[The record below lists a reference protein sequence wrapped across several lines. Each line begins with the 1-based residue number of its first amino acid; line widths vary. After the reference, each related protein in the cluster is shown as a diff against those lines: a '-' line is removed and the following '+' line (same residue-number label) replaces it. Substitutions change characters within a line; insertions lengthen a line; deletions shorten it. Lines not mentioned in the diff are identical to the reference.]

1 MPRKG
6 YRSLTLPEDVYRT
19 LQRLSRRTYRTS
31 PARFIEERLMDLY
44 GNVNIDDDSTEE
56 SKRRVSGTSRTF
68 SAEKVREKDLIIS
81 NLDEFRTWLSVR
93 RRISDETAHR
103 YIMVLE
109 KFGPVISPS
118 VIMEK
123 YDRWLYV
130 SCRLFVRYS
139 FHAGIMTNDSR
150 VRWLDLLRIQ
160 EPWHA
165 PESEEISADRVRA
178 LLACDDATGFLHALY
193 YSGIR
198 ITDAVYFFNNCSTFE
213 HQDFDGFMRWK
224 VGYSRGMKKCEY
236 CYLPSDVEPHPIAL
250 DLSHFARRMP
260 CNPKLLRKFF
270 YRTAKACAL
279 EERADPL
286 IVDFYQSR
294 LSRMSIG
301 ERHYGYLREE
311 ADRLYPKVLARLKAI
326 Q

>member
-1 MPRKG
+1 
-6 YRSLTLPEDVYRT
+6 
-19 LQRLSRRTYRTS
+19 
-31 PARFIEERLMDLY
+31 MDLY
-44 GNVNIDDDSTEE
+44 GNVNIDDDSTED

-68 SAEKVREKDLIIS
+68 LPYEEKGSSKNLVIS
-81 NLDEFRTWLSVR
+81 NLGEFRTWLKVR

-109 KFGPVISPS
+109 KRGPVISPS

-130 SCRLFVRYS
+130 ACRLFVRYS
-139 FHAGIMTNDSR
+139 FHAGTMTNDSR

-160 EPWHA
+160 EPGHA
-165 PESEEISADRVRA
+165 PEGEEITPESVRQ
-178 LLACDDATGFLHALY
+178 LLACDDSTQLLHALY

-198 ITDAVYFFNNCSTFE
+198 ITDAVYFFNNCSGME
-213 HQDFDGFMRWK
+213 RAEFDGFVRWK
-224 VGYSRGMKKCEY
+224 VGFTRGMKKCEY
-236 CYLPSDVEPHPIAL
+236 CYLPRDLNPRPITI

-286 IVDFYQSR
+286 IADFYQSR
-294 LSRMSIG
+294 LSRMSVG

-311 ADRLYPKVLARLKAI
+311 ADRLYPKVLARLKVE